1 MILAHL
7 SDLHLGFRA
16 FERRDRGRNV
26 REVDV
31 ARAFQAAIMKM
42 RDIEPQVVLLAGD
55 IFDRP
60 EPTQGA
66 MVALARGLETLRE
79 ALPDTK
85 VLMVA
90 GSRDTPHR
98 SGDPGALAAFDAFP
112 GVEAATAGRRV
123 VHLPDL
129 DFHAVLVPHRSAIS
143 NEAEAVTPDPEAKWN
158 VLLAY
163 GDVTAADGSGFAV
176 WADEWDY
183 VALGHRHSRVAV
195 RENVQYSGSLERVGA
210 APWEEALAEKGF
222 LSFDLAAGV
231 STFHPVAGRPVV
243 SLEPII
249 FEPAR
254 KARLRERVREVLE
267 EVPGGIG
274 GKIVR
279 LRIQGLGPGDLDQI
293 QKLLHDYRRQAL
305 HLEVSL
311 EDAPRGPE
319 ARPDE
324 DFADS
329 LSDRLAA
336 RLGTPDMDEDVIRR
350 AVEEALTRASHTVRG
365 SVG

>member
-1 MILAHL
+1 VILAHL

-31 ARAFQAAIMKM
+31 ARAFQVAIKKL
-42 RDIEPQVVLLAGD
+42 RDIQPQVVLVAGE

-66 MVALARGLETLRE
+66 MVALARGLASLRE
-79 ALPDTK
+79 ALPDAK

-98 SGDPGALAAFDAFP
+98 PGDPGVLAAFDSFP
-112 GVEAATAGRRV
+112 GVEAATARSRV

-143 NEAEAVTPDPEAKWN
+143 NEAEAVTPDPEARWN
-158 VLLAY
+158 VLLVY
-163 GDVTAADGSGFAV
+163 GDVTSGEGSGFTV
-176 WADEWDY
+176 KADEWDY
-183 VALGHRHSRVAV
+183 VALGHRHSRLAV
-195 RENVQYSGSLERVGA
+195 RGNVHYSGSLERVGP
-210 APWEEALAEKGF
+210 APWEEAVAEKGF
-222 LSFDLAAGV
+222 LSFDLVAGV

-249 FEPAR
+249 FDPAR
-254 KARLRERVREVLE
+254 KARLRERVREVLD
-267 EVPGGIG
+267 EVPGGIS

-311 EDAPRGPE
+311 EDAPRAAE
-319 ARPDE
+319 ARPDQ

-336 RLGTPDMDEDVIRR
+336 RLGTRDMNEDVIRR
-350 AVEEALTRASHTVRG
+350 AVGDAFARASHTVHR

>member
-16 FERRDRGRNV
+16 FERKDRGRNV

-31 ARAFQAAIMKM
+31 ARALQVAIKQM
-42 RDIEPQVVLLAGD
+42 RDIEPQVVLVAGD

-66 MVALARGLETLRE
+66 MVALARGLATLRE
-79 ALPDTK
+79 ALPGTK

-98 SGDPGALAAFDAFP
+98 SGEPGALAAFDAFP
-112 GVEAATAGRRV
+112 DVEAATARRRV

-143 NEAEAVTPDPEAKWN
+143 NEAEAVTPDPRARWN

-176 WADEWDY
+176 RADEWDY

-195 RENVQYSGSLERVGA
+195 RSNVHYSGSLERVGV

-222 LSFDLAAGV
+222 LSFDLVAGV

-249 FEPAR
+249 FETAR
-254 KARLRERVREVLE
+254 KGRLRERVREVLE

-293 QKLLHDYRRQAL
+293 QKLLHDYRKQAL

-311 EDAPRGPE
+311 EDAPGPAE

-324 DFADS
+324 DFAGS
-329 LSDRLAA
+329 LSDRLSA
-336 RLGTPDMDEDVIRR
+336 RLGTPDMDDEVIRR
-350 AVEEALTRASHTVRG
+350 AVEDAVAQASHRAQG

>member
-16 FERRDRGRNV
+16 FERKDRGRNV

-31 ARAFQAAIMKM
+31 ARAFQTAIGKM
-42 RDIEPQVVLLAGD
+42 RNIAPQVVLLTGD

-66 MVALARGLETLRE
+66 MVALARGIATLRE

-85 VLMVA
+85 ILMVA
-90 GSRDTPHR
+90 GARDTPHR
-98 SGDPGALAAFDAFP
+98 PGDPGALAAFDAFP
-112 GVEAATAGRRV
+112 GVEAATTRRRV

-143 NEAEAVTPDPEAKWN
+143 DEAEVVTPNPDARWN

-163 GDVTAADGSGFAV
+163 GDVAESGGSGFTV
-176 WADEWDY
+176 RADEWDY

-195 RENVQYSGSLERVGA
+195 RENVHYSGSLERVGP
-210 APWEEALAEKGF
+210 APWEEAVAEKGF
-222 LSFDLAAGV
+222 LSFDLLAGV

-249 FEPAR
+249 FESAR
-254 KARLRERVREVLE
+254 KTRLRERVREVLE

-293 QKLLHDYRRQAL
+293 QKLLQDYRRQAL
-305 HLEVSL
+305 HLEVSI
-311 EDAPRGPE
+311 EEAPGPAE

-324 DFADS
+324 EFTSS
-329 LSDRLAA
+329 LSDRLAT
-336 RLGTPDMDEDVIRR
+336 RLGTPDMNEDIIRS
-350 AVEEALTRASHTVRG
+350 AVEDALTQASNIVQG

>member
-16 FERRDRGRNV
+16 FERKDRGRNV

-31 ARAFQAAIMKM
+31 ARAFQSAVKKM
-42 RDIEPQVVLLAGD
+42 RDIEPQVILVAGD
-55 IFDRP
+55 IFDGP

-66 MVALARGLETLRE
+66 MVALARGLATLRE

-98 SGDPGALAAFDAFP
+98 IGDPGALATFDAFP
-112 GVEAATAGRRV
+112 GVEAATARRRV
-123 VHLPDL
+123 VNLPDL

-143 NEAEAVTPDPEAKWN
+143 DDTEAATPDPEARWN

-163 GDVTAADGSGFAV
+163 GDVTAGGGSGLAV
-176 WADEWDY
+176 RADEWDY
-183 VALGHRHSRVAV
+183 VALGHRHSRVAL
-195 RENVQYSGSLERVGA
+195 RENVHYSGSLERVGA
-210 APWEEALAEKGF
+210 APWEEAVAEKGF
-222 LSFDLAAGV
+222 LSFDLIAGV
-231 STFHPVAGRPVV
+231 STFHPIAGRPVV

-249 FEPAR
+249 FEAAR
-254 KARLRERVREVLE
+254 RTRLRERVREVLE

-279 LRIQGLGPGDLDQI
+279 LRIQGLGPEDLDQI
-293 QKLLHDYRRQAL
+293 QKLLHDYRMQAL

-311 EDAPRGPE
+311 EDAPGPPE

-336 RLGTPDMDEDVIRR
+336 RLSTPDVNEDIIRR
-350 AVEEALTRASHTVRG
+350 AVEDALTRAHHTVQG

>member
-1 MILAHL
+1 VILAHL

-16 FERRDRGRNV
+16 FERKDRGRNV

-31 ARAFQAAIMKM
+31 ALAFQTAIRKI

-66 MVALARGLETLRE
+66 MVALARGIATLRE
-79 ALPDTK
+79 ALPETK
-85 VLMVA
+85 ILMVA

-98 SGDPGALAAFDAFP
+98 PGDPGALVAFDAFP
-112 GVEAATAGRRV
+112 GVEAAVAGRRV

-129 DFHAVLVPHRSAIS
+129 DLHAVLVPHRSAIS
-143 NEAEAVTPDPEAKWN
+143 NEAEVVTPDPEARWN

-163 GDVTAADGSGFAV
+163 GDVAAGGGSGFSV
-176 WADEWDY
+176 RADEWDY
-183 VALGHRHSRVAV
+183 VALGHRHSRFAV
-195 RENVQYSGSLERVGA
+195 RENVHYSGSLERVGA
-210 APWEEALAEKGF
+210 APWEEAVAEKGF

-243 SLEPII
+243 SLEPIV
-249 FEPAR
+249 FESAR
-254 KARLRERVREVLE
+254 KARLRERVQEVLE

-311 EDAPRGPE
+311 EEAPGPAE

-329 LSDRLAA
+329 LSDRLAT
-336 RLGTPDMDEDVIRR
+336 RLCTPDMNEDAIRR
-350 AVEEALTRASHTVRG
+350 AVEDALAQADNMVRG

>member
-31 ARAFQAAIMKM
+31 ARAFQAAIKKM
-42 RDIEPQVVLLAGD
+42 RDIEPQVVLMAGD

-66 MVALARGLETLRE
+66 MVALARGLATLRE
-79 ALPDTK
+79 ALPETK

-98 SGDPGALAAFDAFP
+98 PGDPGALATFDAFP
-112 GVEAATAGRRV
+112 GVEVATARRRV

-143 NEAEAVTPDPEAKWN
+143 IEAEAVTPDPEATWN
-158 VLLAY
+158 VVLAY
-163 GDVTAADGSGFAV
+163 GDVTAADGSGVAV
-176 WADEWDY
+176 RADEWDY
-183 VALGHRHSRVAV
+183 VALGHRHSRVAL

-210 APWEEALAEKGF
+210 APWEEAVAEKGF
-222 LSFDLAAGV
+222 LSFDLDAGV

-293 QKLLHDYRRQAL
+293 QRLLHDYRRQAL

-311 EDAPRGPE
+311 EDAPGPPE

-324 DFADS
+324 AFADS

-336 RLGTPDMDEDVIRR
+336 RLGTRDVNEDVIKR
-350 AVEEALTRASHTVRG
+350 AVEEALAQASHTVQG

>member
-1 MILAHL
+1 
-7 SDLHLGFRA
+7 
-16 FERRDRGRNV
+16 
-26 REVDV
+26 
-31 ARAFQAAIMKM
+31 M

-66 MVALARGLETLRE
+66 MVALARGLATLRE

-85 VLMVA
+85 ILMVA

-98 SGDPGALAAFDAFP
+98 PGDPGALAAFDAFP
-112 GVEAATAGRRV
+112 GVEAATARRRV

-143 NEAEAVTPDPEAKWN
+143 DEAEVVTPDPEARWN

-163 GDVTAADGSGFAV
+163 GDVAAGGGSGFAV
-176 WADEWDY
+176 RADEWDY

-195 RENVQYSGSLERVGA
+195 RENVHYSGSLERVGA
-210 APWEEALAEKGF
+210 APWEEAVAEKGF
-222 LSFDLAAGV
+222 LSFDLVAGV
-231 STFHPVAGRPVV
+231 STFHPVTGRPVV

-249 FEPAR
+249 FESAR

-305 HLEVSL
+305 HLEVSI
-311 EDAPRGPE
+311 EEAPGPAE

-324 DFADS
+324 EFADS
-329 LSDRLAA
+329 LSDRLAT
-336 RLGTPDMDEDVIRR
+336 RLCTPDMNEDVIRR
-350 AVEEALTRASHTVRG
+350 AVEDALAHASHTVQG